1 MTALVKCVVWDL
13 DQTLLD
19 GVYTES
25 AVPPPPDPVLAGV
38 LAELGGRGIL
48 HAIASK
54 NPPSAAAHAARATG
68 CAFAAAECGWGRKSE
83 AVARI
88 AASLDLGLDALA
100 FVDDDP
106 YERAEVEL
114 ALPQVL
120 VLSPEDAAEAGGWP
134 EFRPPVVTAEARRR
148 AELYA
153 QRRRRQDS
161 EREFAGSKEDFRRWA
176 GTRISL
182 GYAAPA
188 DLPRLH
194 ELAVRTH
201 QLNSGEPPGSGAA
214 ATGTEQWFLA
224 ALAAPGQDVITVRL
238 RDRFGDDGL
247 VGGCVTARDPA
258 GTVTVRLLVMSC
270 RAMGRGVLDA
280 LLAWLVRAAAREGAG
295 QLRVPCVI
303 SDRNVPLRLALTA
316 AGFRA
321 PAAGSGETRAVFSRE
336 VTGPVPAPPD
346 WVTAPGD
353 AGQGGAGPGE
363 AGQGQA

>member
-38 LAELGGRGIL
+38 LADLGSRGIL

-83 AVARI
+83 AVTRI
-88 AASLDLGLDALA
+88 AASLGLGLDALA

-120 VLSPEDAAEAGGWP
+120 VLSPEDAADAGGWP

-161 EREFAGSKEDFRRWA
+161 ERDFAGPKEDFRRWA
-176 GTRISL
+176 GTTISL
-182 GYAAPA
+182 GYAGPA

-214 ATGTEQWFLA
+214 APGTEQWFLA

-247 VGGCVTARDPA
+247 VGGCVTAREPA

-270 RAMGRGVLDA
+270 RAMGRGVIDA
-280 LLAWLVRAAAREGAG
+280 LLAWLVRSAAREGAG

-321 PAAGSGETRAVFSRE
+321 PGLRADGGGTAGSTVTFSRE
-336 VTGPVPAPPD
+336 VTGPLPALPEG
-346 WVTAPGD
+346 TSA
-353 AGQGGAGPGE
+353 PGE
-363 AGQGQA
+363 AGPGPA